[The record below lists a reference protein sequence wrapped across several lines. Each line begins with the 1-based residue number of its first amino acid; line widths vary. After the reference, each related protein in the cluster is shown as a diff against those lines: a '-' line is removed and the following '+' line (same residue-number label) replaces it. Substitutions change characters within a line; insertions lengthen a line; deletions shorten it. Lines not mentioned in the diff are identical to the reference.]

1 MDIAAAFCVLELS
14 EDATVEDVDLSF
26 RRLLK
31 IYHPDRNSERTAWS
45 HEKTVEL
52 NAAHVIALEYLRNGK
67 NAAMFDEGS
76 AAEGANG
83 FGAPPKGYAADDPLY
98 AARSDNPEVDPQYSV
113 ALQLQLASEYDRLLD
128 QLFAFYSFGLENVHR
143 RTEGSFRYRYRTIF
157 KNLKNVLVRFQ
168 ELRTCTG
175 SRIQRHQIHVV
186 HAFAAAF
193 YENLLIKPGD
203 HQVPSGNEYKAYR
216 LYRQGSETLDGAI
229 RSRLF
234 GDQFGGD
241 AQYPTALSTCQ
252 RALAL
257 VVTRYPRTQYTAET
271 LIKLY
276 LLETFTDLCDVLDA
290 A

>member
-1 MDIAAAFCVLELS
+1 MDINAAFSILELS
-14 EDATVEDVDLSF
+14 EDATIEEVDLSF

-31 IYHPDRNSERTAWS
+31 IYHPDRNLERTTWS

-52 NAAHVIALEYLRNGK
+52 NAAHAVAIEYLRNGA
-67 NAAMFDEGS
+67 NAATIDDTTRASGFS
-76 AAEGANG
+76 AR
-83 FGAPPKGYAADDPLY
+83 PKGYAADDPLY
-98 AARSDNPEVDPQYSV
+98 AERRTNPEVDPQYSV
-113 ALQLQLASEYDRLLD
+113 ALQLRLASEYDRLLD
-128 QLFAFYSFGLENVHR
+128 QVFSFYSFGLENVHR

-157 KNLKNVLVRFQ
+157 KSLANVLVQFQ
-168 ELRTCTG
+168 ELRTCNG
-175 SRIQRHQIHVV
+175 SRIQRHQIQVV
-186 HAFAAAF
+186 HSFAAAF
-193 YENLLIKPGD
+193 YENLLIKPAN

-216 LYRQGSETLDGAI
+216 LYRQGAETLDGAI

-234 GDQFGGD
+234 GGQFGGD
-241 AQYPTALSTCQ
+241 EQYPTALSTCG

-276 LLETFTDLCDVLDA
+276 LLETFSDLCDVLDA